1 MIEIIIDI
9 EKENVAKIINNIIRE
24 KNKFKVVLVGDKEK
38 NVFKIYEYIKR
49 CNVNVKIH
57 PNSTLL
63 KNLPF

>member
-38 NVFKIYEYIKR
+38 NVFKMYEYLKR
-49 CNVNVKIH
+49 CNVNVEIH